1 MRITE
6 ISSPKDA
13 EQFLLEKSK
22 YSVASNLEIQLM
34 NSAAL
39 LEVVDIVLSRR
50 SMLSQDQEI
59 DFGLLRVKI
68 CKHMDDIKEAIKKI

>member
-6 ISSPKDA
+6 IPSLQDA
-13 EQFLLEKSK
+13 ELYKLELKKNSLV
-22 YSVASNLEIQLM
+22 SELGIQLM
-34 NSAAL
+34 NCADAVEKL
-39 LEVVDIVLSRR
+39 DVILSRKD
-50 SMLSQDQEI
+50 MLSQDDEI

>member
-22 YSVASNLEIQLM
+22 NSVASNLEIQFM
-34 NSAAL
+34 NSATL

-50 SMLSQDQEI
+50 SMLSQDNEI